1 LGRYGRGRTII
12 LLTAIALGA
21 GLLSAATALPILGAA
36 GVAARDAARTFNDL
50 PVAGLGQLPAR
61 SAIVDAHGHLIAYYY
76 PRNKYRVPVS
86 YQQIAPVMRDAII
99 AIEDSRFYQRSGPAR
114 DDTGADHHPVR
125 CRDPGRIRHRTA
137 VRQERLHPDRAE

>member
-1 LGRYGRGRTII
+1 MFRVFRYLWKSRPGVYIDFVRRLGRYGKGRTII

-76 PRNKYRVPVS
+76 PRNKYRVPV
-86 YQQIAPVMRDAII
+86 
-99 AIEDSRFYQRSGPAR
+99 
-114 DDTGADHHPVR
+114 
-125 CRDPGRIRHRTA
+125 
-137 VRQERLHPDRAE
+137 